1 MSSVAIIGGGIAGL
15 SACISLHRFG
25 VEPRVYERS
34 SEWARR
40 GHGFI
45 LLGNGLD
52 ALDHLGLRQAV
63 CMRGH
68 AVDCFVMRSSQGRV
82 LTKLPLADAVGIQR
96 RYFVEALRGAVPD
109 SAIAMGM
116 RFNGFDWSPEGRVEC
131 ARFERHESVDAGD
144 RSESSVLVEA
154 DWFIGA
160 DGVRSRTR
168 AELFPDH
175 MVSKVRVKELVC
187 SVHAP
192 DLAAQMGNMFLKT
205 QDEHTGLALGIVPC
219 GGGDLVWYLQYDS
232 ERLDMDE
239 PTIGADAG
247 ARHPSNECKQA
258 FARALV
264 SGWPAPIPELLE
276 RTNFEEAHVWSTT
289 DMELLPSFHRKN
301 VVLIGDAAHVF
312 LTFTSQGVNSALQD
326 VVTLARCLATR
337 RTCRVFAVAASEDG
351 SGRSPSPIAD
361 DAVLEQFSTERRS
374 EVGGF
379 IDAGRSLAERFLYP
393 SRFAGDIAVPLVK

>member
-1 MSSVAIIGGGIAGL
+1 
-15 SACISLHRFG
+15 
-25 VEPRVYERS
+25 
-34 SEWARR
+34 
-40 GHGFI
+40 
-45 LLGNGLD
+45 
-52 ALDHLGLRQAV
+52 
-63 CMRGH
+63 
-68 AVDCFVMRSSQGRV
+68 MRSSQGRV
-82 LTKLPLADAVGIQR
+82 LTKLPLTDAAGIQR
-96 RYFVEALRGAVPD
+96 RYFVEALRGAIPA
-109 SAIAMGM
+109 SSIKMGM
-116 RFNGFDWSPEGRVEC
+116 RFNGFDWSPEGRVAC

-144 RSESSVLVEA
+144 GSESSVVVEA
-154 DWFIGA
+154 DLFIGA

-175 MVSKVRVKELVC
+175 AVSKVRVKELVC

-239 PTIGADAG
+239 RTSAGTG
-247 ARHPSNECKQA
+247 ARHPSNECKEA

-264 SGWPAPIPELLE
+264 SDWPAPIPELLE

-326 VVTLARCLATR
+326 VVALARCLATR
-337 RTCRVFAVAASEDG
+337 RACRVFAVAAGDDDG
-351 SGRSPSPIAD
+351 GRSPSPIAD

-379 IDAGRSLAERFLYP
+379 LNAGRALAERFLYP
-393 SRFAGDIAVPLVK
+393 SRFTGDIAVPLVK